1 MTVLITGASGFVGLA
16 LVEALLAG
24 GNGVVALDAAPMPA
38 IAQAHFASL
47 PGALR
52 MVVADARDEAA
63 MARAMEGAECMVIMA
78 AVTAGVEREAAAP
91 EAVIE
96 VNVKSVATAVRLA
109 VGARLQRVL
118 HLSSVAVY
126 GADAQTKGP
135 LSEDMA
141 CRPVTLYGVTK
152 AAGEATA
159 LRLAALGGLDLVAA
173 RLGSC
178 FSPWEH
184 ATGLRDTLSPQ
195 LEILRASHRG
205 EPVVLES
212 DAARDWL
219 YVRDAAAGLTALLR
233 APALRHRVYNV
244 GSGMVWPLS
253 AWCDAVSPG
262 RPWRTGPSPHIKTW
276 GARPPASIARLL
288 TDTPFRPQF
297 NAAEAAA
304 DWRSFLGRIGS
315 DSFAPRAAG

>member
-1 MTVLITGASGFVGLA
+1 MTVLITGAAGFVGLA
-16 LVEALLAG
+16 LVEALLTAG
-24 GNGVVALDAAPMPA
+24 DGVIALDAAPIPA
-38 IAQAHFASL
+38 VAQAHFARL

-52 MVVADARDEAA
+52 MVVADARDKAA
-63 MARAMEGAECMVIMA
+63 VARAMRDAECMVIMA
-78 AVTAGVEREAAAP
+78 AVTAGEEREATAP

-109 VGARLQRVL
+109 VEAKLRRVL

-126 GADAQTKGP
+126 GADAQTEGL

-141 CRPVTLYGVTK
+141 CRPVALYGVTK

-178 FSPWEH
+178 FGPWEH

-195 LEILRASHRG
+195 LEILRASHRD

-212 DAARDWL
+212 DAMRDWL
-219 YVRDAAAGLTALLR
+219 YVRDAAAGLAALLR
-233 APALRHRVYNV
+233 ATGLRHRVYNV
-244 GSGMVWPLS
+244 GSGMTWPLS
-253 AWCDAVSPG
+253 AWCDAISPG
-262 RPWRTGPSPHIKTW
+262 RPWRIGPPPHIKTW
-276 GARPPASIARLL
+276 GARPPSSIARLL
-288 TDTPFRPQF
+288 ADTPFRPRF
-297 NAAEAAA
+297 GAAAAAA
-304 DWRSFLGRIGS
+304 DWQDFL
-315 DSFAPRAAG
+315 DA